1 MIMHEVSVVK
11 LESAFIAAV
20 RRRTTFKELPRQIRG
35 YFDIVYAAVRAGQ
48 VTKAGHNVAVYRNAS
63 DHGVDVECGVQ
74 VPAKFADIGEVE
86 CREIPAGEAAT
97 TVHWGPYAQLGEA
110 HDRVIEWIR
119 KNGRTLAGVGWEV
132 YGHWDDDPAK
142 VRTDIYHLL
151 KPR

>member
-1 MIMHEVSVVK
+1 M
-11 LESAFIAAV
+11 
-20 RRRTTFKELPRQIRG
+20 R
-35 YFDIVYAAVRAGQ
+35 
-48 VTKAGHNVAVYRNAS
+48 
-63 DHGVDVECGVQ
+63 CQ

-119 KNGRTLAGVGWEV
+119 KNGRTRAGVGWEV